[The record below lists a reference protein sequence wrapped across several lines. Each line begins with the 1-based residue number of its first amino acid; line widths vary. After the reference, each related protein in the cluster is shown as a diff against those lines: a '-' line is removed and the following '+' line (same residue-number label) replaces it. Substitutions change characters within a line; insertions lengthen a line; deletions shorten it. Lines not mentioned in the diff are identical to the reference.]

1 MFNMKIN
8 IDNFTADEFIK
19 KYLENGR
26 LRLSRKIENFKTAP
40 LNIAATMP
48 YIRKEARS
56 AIEQGQSKFLP
67 LLKNCRT
74 LEEVMD
80 VLFEYFEQHPTL
92 WVSEQSI
99 MDYAENYAYL
109 NELEMESN
117 CTCLLKGD
125 TKRRMQRNGLNLD
138 NFQDMLN
145 EENANFTQLTS
156 RELVDFLNKYSKNI
170 LN

>member
-1 MFNMKIN
+1 
-8 IDNFTADEFIK
+8 
-19 KYLENGR
+19 
-26 LRLSRKIENFKTAP
+26 
-40 LNIAATMP
+40 
-48 YIRKEARS
+48 
-56 AIEQGQSKFLP
+56 
-67 LLKNCRT
+67 
-74 LEEVMD
+74 
-80 VLFEYFEQHPTL
+80 
-92 WVSEQSI
+92 